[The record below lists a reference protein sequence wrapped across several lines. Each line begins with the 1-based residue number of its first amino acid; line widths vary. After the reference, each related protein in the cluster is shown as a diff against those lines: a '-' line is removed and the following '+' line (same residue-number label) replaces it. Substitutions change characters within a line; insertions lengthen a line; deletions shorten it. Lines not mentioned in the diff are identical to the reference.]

1 MLRKQRS
8 RGASAEVLG
17 FVEQLGAPAT
27 PPMFDSVLS
36 RSSAAGSRIGTGATA
51 SVLLHA
57 ALLASVVWISTRPQF
72 TKNARDFAVK
82 FVVPKPPAPA
92 PPPPPAK
99 RTAEIAEH
107 RIVRKP
113 DTIVQPREMSKEK
126 PPEAEPARDVGTEQG
141 TEVGVVGGVVG
152 GVTGGVV
159 GGMVGG
165 TIGGE
170 PPRQLLEIDEN
181 NIKLQKVAGATPQY
195 TEKALE
201 NGVEG
206 TMVVKCVV
214 TADGAVNNCRVLKSL
229 PFMDR
234 AARDALEKWRFKPH
248 MVDGKPV
255 DVDYTFR
262 LKLTLGQ

>member
-17 FVEQLGAPAT
+17 FAEQLGAPAT
-27 PPMFDSVLS
+27 PPMFDSVLR

-57 ALLASVVWISTRPQF
+57 ALLASVLWISTRPQF

-82 FVVPKPPAPA
+82 FVVPKPPAP
-92 PPPPPAK
+92 PAAALSK
-99 RTAEIAEH
+99 RTVEIGE
-107 RIVRKP
+107 RKTVRKP
-113 DTIVQPREMSKEK
+113 DTIVQPKEITKEK
-126 PPEAEPARDVGTEQG
+126 PPEAEPERAPDVGPG
-141 TEVGVVGGVVG
+141 GEVEGSRVGSIGGVPG
-152 GVTGGVV
+152 GAADGIPGGA
-159 GGMVGG
+159 
-165 TIGGE
+165 IGGQ
-170 PPRQLLEIDEN
+170 PLPKLIEIDES
-181 NIKLQKVAGATPQY
+181 NIKLHKVAGPTPQY

-214 TADGAVNNCRVLKSL
+214 TSDGAVNSCRVLKSL
-229 PFMDR
+229 PFMDLAVR
-234 AARDALEKWRFKPH
+234 EALEKWRFKPH

>member
-1 MLRKQRS
+1 MLRKLR
-8 RGASAEVLG
+8 RHGASAELSG
-17 FVEQLGAPAT
+17 WAEQLGAPAS
-27 PPMFDSVLS
+27 PPMFEAVL
-36 RSSAAGSRIGTGATA
+36 RRPSAAGSRIGTGAIA

-57 ALLASVVWISTRPQF
+57 ALLASVLWISTRPQF
-72 TKNARDFAVK
+72 TKSARDIAVK
-82 FVVPKPPAPA
+82 IVVPRPPAPA

-99 RTAEIAEH
+99 RAAEIAEH
-107 RIVRKP
+107 KVVRKP
-113 DTIVQPREMSKEK
+113 DTIVQPKEISK
-126 PPEAEPARDVGTEQG
+126 PPEAKPEQSPGTEQG
-141 TEVGVVGGVVG
+141 TEAGVVGGVVG

-165 TIGGE
+165 VIGGQA
-170 PPRQLLEIDEN
+170 PAQLIEIDES
-181 NIKLQKVAGATPQY
+181 NIKLQRIAGATPQY

-214 TADGAVNNCRVLKSL
+214 TADGTVNSCRVLKSL

-234 AARDALEKWRFKPH
+234 AAIDALEKWRFKPY
-248 MVDGKPV
+248 MYDGKPV